1 MLEEHETKHEEMFTK
16 HEKSVL
22 VLISGDQSFLK
33 QRPDQLCNSLT
44 SVKTDVEEHKESLSF
59 TQNNIE
65 ERFWNIYQKV
75 QSLEKELISKKEGV
89 GVIQTIKQTWALK
102 VHRKLMDLEDRSRKN
117 SLRILNAKEDPRETW
132 EECENK
138 IYNM

>member
-1 MLEEHETKHEEMFTK
+1 MVTIKEIKKIREMLEENETKHEEMFTK

-89 GVIQTIKQTWALK
+89 GVIQTIERTWALK
-102 VHRKLMDLEDRSRKN
+102 VHRKLMDLEDR
-117 SLRILNAKEDPRETW
+117 
-132 EECENK
+132 
-138 IYNM
+138 